1 MEAVGTD
8 ICRSIF
14 GCDYCMHRACKF
26 FIWAHFLLTLIHKSS
41 PANVCA
47 KLREKERNRNRAQTY
62 WSCQL
67 PTSLLSL
74 GILRPPQGRY
84 PMIPFLLCLLHS
96 VCL

>member
-47 KLREKERNRNRAQTY
+47 KLREKERNRN
-62 WSCQL
+62 
-67 PTSLLSL
+67 
-74 GILRPPQGRY
+74 
-84 PMIPFLLCLLHS
+84 
-96 VCL
+96 